1 MHQKLEVTV
10 GDKGILSFNLKDV
23 SQDLYWINI
32 DGNQACTVDYNMSP
46 KILTEIDYTCNS
58 QVYGKIG
65 ISATFANNLCPD
77 YLVQSTKQEKF
88 TGDASLG
95 IPNVE
100 VGGGGAYAIYSFD
113 EAYVDA
119 KKKEAEAQ
127 YSDITGWKTRQRLR
141 YMLIPG
147 DDKGQKIAKFTI
159 VTVKE
164 TYEVALPLEETDPK
178 NPSLNKDNS
187 LDTNAFQAKKVES
200 VSGESNIDPN
210 TTIGYP
216 DLYGNRINRPTSVYN
231 IFNLNDSNSI
241 QVAFRKA
248 VRQTRGHDMSGK
260 VMKYT
265 DSGAI
270 FQPESGVG
278 GPQDLDIFSGNGT
291 LFTDMDMWHCYKG
304 VVIGGKGYIKE
315 QEPTPFCKMMN
326 EMEFRAFYGL
336 SLIHI

>member
-1 MHQKLEVTV
+1 MALR
-10 GDKGILSFNLKDV
+10 
-23 SQDLYWINI
+23 
-32 DGNQACTVDYNMSP
+32 P
-46 KILTEIDYTCNS
+46 
-58 QVYGKIG
+58 
-65 ISATFANNLCPD
+65 FA
-77 YLVQSTKQEKF
+77 E
-88 TGDASLG
+88 
-95 IPNVE
+95 
-100 VGGGGAYAIYSFD
+100 
-113 EAYVDA
+113 
-119 KKKEAEAQ
+119 
-127 YSDITGWKTRQRLR
+127 
-141 YMLIPG
+141 
-147 DDKGQKIAKFTI
+147 
-159 VTVKE
+159 
-164 TYEVALPLEETDPK
+164 
-178 NPSLNKDNS
+178 
-187 LDTNAFQAKKVES
+187 NAFQAKKVES

-326 EMEFRAFYGL
+326 EMEFRAFYGSTDDIQNKDIVL
-336 SLIHI
+336 DAKFQHQLIPYEFFNKTDFKGVY